1 MEFDNSKLVG
11 KIIEQYG
18 KQYAFAKALGVSEH
32 TLSYWLTG
40 RTQMSRRAIFQMAD
54 LLGIADAE
62 IGTYFFARK
71 VQSH

>member
-1 MEFDNSKLVG
+1 MEFDNSKLIG
-11 KIIEQYG
+11 KIVEKFG

-40 RTQMSRRAIFQMAD
+40 RTQMSRRAIFQMAS
-54 LLGIADAE
+54 LLGIPDGE

-71 VQSH
+71 VQSA

>member
-40 RTQMSRRAIFQMAD
+40 RTQMSRKAIFQMAD
-54 LLGIADAE
+54 LLGIDDAE

-71 VQSH
+71 VQSA